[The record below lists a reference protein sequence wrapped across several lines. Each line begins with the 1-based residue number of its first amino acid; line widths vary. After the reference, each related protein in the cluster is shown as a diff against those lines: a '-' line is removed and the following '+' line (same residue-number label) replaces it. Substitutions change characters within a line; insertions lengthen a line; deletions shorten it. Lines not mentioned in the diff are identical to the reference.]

1 MVATLNNLGNAY
13 GQLGNPS
20 KQRDLLKRALAIFE
34 REYGRESTEVAKTL
48 GNLGNAYGKLG
59 DHAKKR
65 DMLERALAI
74 FEGAYGPDHPHT
86 RRCRSELAGM
96 P

>member
-1 MVATLNNLGNAY
+1 MLE
-13 GQLGNPS
+13 
-20 KQRDLLKRALAIFE
+20 RALAIFE